1 MSDAKLQ
8 LVWENR
14 GKYAKENIR
23 PVVLKPFKTK
33 SLNAEQQT
41 GNMIIEGNNLDVM
54 AALLTGGFS
63 LRGQVDLCLWDPP
76 YNTGKNDFRYND
88 NYYLSKKEVKALE
101 ANSPI
106 KEDWDIVSA
115 TDPSRHTKWLTFMEV
130 RLRKAQELLKPGGIM
145 AVCIGFQ
152 ELFRLGCLMDE
163 LFGEQ
168 NRLGIINWQTTYS
181 AKNDSSHL
189 STATE
194 YVLIY
199 ANNKDNALTAL
210 LDRTQ
215 AMDARYKNVDSDPK
229 AEWKSGDAS
238 APGAATHPGMVY
250 AIQSPF
256 TSEIYYPPE
265 GRCWGFEKKQIKQWL
280 EEWGPKYSEIDIKD
294 GKKKALLLAGSTFG
308 SGGVRVPVAVRKV
321 ARANAQ
327 ERQKRGEWPRLY
339 FGLKGESGPQT
350 KRYLN
355 EVKKGRV
362 PLTFWADEDYEQP
375 FILGSQSWE
384 HSQSGHSQSASNLLD
399 DIVGADHNFDTVKP
413 LKLIEKII
421 QLWCPPKGVVL
432 DAFAGS
438 GTTGHAVLSLN
449 SQIEETKRRFILI
462 ESGDGPDRFCNK
474 LTAERVR
481 RVISGK
487 WVSGNHEPLGGGFTY
502 YESGGRI
509 TRKVIMEAAH
519 MQLADIILQ
528 SAADVGDRV
537 DCRIDNPSGYI
548 IGKTRKGNAIALVW
562 RNTQVMTNK
571 IYMQILAETKK
582 LKMKTPVFIYA
593 RANDAVHD
601 DDYQFCII
609 PDKILAALGLV
620 DDISENGE

>member
-8 LVWENR
+8 LIWENR
-14 GKYAKENIR
+14 SKYAKEAVK
-23 PVVLKPFKTK
+23 PVVLKPLKTK
-33 SLNAEQQT
+33 SINPDKQT

-101 ANSPI
+101 AKAPV

-115 TDPSRHTKWLTFMEV
+115 NDPSRHSKWLTFMEV
-130 RLRKAQELLKPGGIM
+130 RLRKAQELLKPGGII
-145 AVCIGFQ
+145 AVCIGSQ

-163 LFGEQ
+163 LFDED

-194 YVLIY
+194 YVLVY
-199 ANNKDNALTAL
+199 ANNKAYAQTAL
-210 LDRTQ
+210 LDRTDE
-215 AMDARYKNVDSDPK
+215 MNARYRSPDNDPD
-229 AEWKSGDAS
+229 AWKSGDLS
-238 APGAATHPGMVY
+238 AKKHPKPEDYG
-250 AIQSPF
+250 IQSPF
-256 TSEIYYPPE
+256 TGEIHYPP
-265 GRCWGFEKKQIKQWL
+265 
-280 EEWGPKYSEIDIKD
+280 
-294 GKKKALLLAGSTFG
+294 GSRRWRT
-308 SGGVRVPVAVRKV
+308 RK
-321 ARANAQ
+321 
-327 ERQKRGEWPRLY
+327 
-339 FGLKGESGPQT
+339 S
-350 KRYLN
+350 
-355 EVKKGRV
+355 EVKRILELWGSRYVQMDDPKATLPSLVLEGTTRRNGQLHTTRAIIAAARERAVAIREKGTWPSIYFTSKGDGRPALKVYLKDVQKGRV
-362 PLTFWADEDYEQP
+362 PLTYWADENYEVP
-375 FILGSQSWE
+375 IIVGSQSWE
-384 HSQSGHSQSASNLLD
+384 HSESGHSQSAINLLD
-399 DIVGADHNFDTVKP
+399 NIIGTDHKFDTVKP
-413 LKLIEKII
+413 IKLFEKII
-421 QLWCPPKGVVL
+421 QLWCPPQGIVL

-449 SQIEETKRRFILI
+449 SQVDESHRKFILI

-487 WVSGNHEPLGGGFTY
+487 WAKGKQTPLEGGFTY

-509 TRKVIMEAAH
+509 TRQVIMEAAH
-519 MQLADIILQ
+519 LQLADIILQ
-528 SAADVGDRV
+528 SADDVGDRV
-537 DCRIDNPSGYI
+537 DCRIENPSGYI
-548 IGKTRKGNAIALVW
+548 IGRTRKGNAIALVW
-562 RNTQVMTNK
+562 RNTQILTNK
-571 IYMQILAETKK
+571 IYMEILAEAQK

-601 DDYQFCII
+601 DGYQFCII
-609 PDKILAALGLV
+609 PDKILAALGLM
-620 DDISENGE
+620 DESSENGE